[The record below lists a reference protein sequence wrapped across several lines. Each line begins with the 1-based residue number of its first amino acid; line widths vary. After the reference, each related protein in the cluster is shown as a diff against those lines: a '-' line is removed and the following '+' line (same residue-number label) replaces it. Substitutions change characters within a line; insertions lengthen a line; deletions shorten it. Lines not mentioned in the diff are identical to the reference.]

1 MTDGPGPRDTLV
13 FLAADPGYAFPMLAA
28 ARSFRTAS
36 RCDDADVA
44 MFAIDFSAAQLD
56 ALRACAAP
64 MRVTVMPLQS
74 STFVPEAARGVRSA
88 DAGFQHLTTAALA
101 RLAIWRHIPAHYKQ
115 ALYIDGDTWCT
126 GDFRPLLGRRATPG
140 VLHATPDPLNF
151 FKRHVGH
158 TGAATRAYLAG
169 LGLPLEATYYSSGVL
184 LGDRTAWREI
194 GEAALAYFFAHAA
207 QCRLFDQ
214 SALNGACNAR
224 LAPMSLKWNFTSQL
238 RTWEMDAAIAPRLV
252 HFAGAA
258 KPWLAPTLPW
268 PEFFAQYEALKGDA
282 AWAPFLPA
290 RGASAAAPAPSPWWS
305 AAKTNTLD
313 RWRAI
318 ATRRAILRAEAFAPF

>member
-1 MTDGPGPRDTLV
+1 MTGGPGPRETLV

-28 ARSFRTAS
+28 ARSFRNTS

-44 MFAIDFSAAQLD
+44 LFAVDFSAAQID

-64 MRVTVMPLQS
+64 MRVTVMPLDS
-74 STFVPEAARGVRSA
+74 STFVPTGARGVRSA
-88 DAGFQHLTTAALA
+88 DAGFQHLTSAALA
-101 RLAIWRHIPAHYKQ
+101 RLAIWRHIPAHYEQ

-126 GDFRPLLGRRATPG
+126 GDLRPLLARRAAPG
-140 VLHATPDPLNF
+140 LLHATPDPLNYY
-151 FKRHVGH
+151 KHHVGR
-158 TGAATRAYLAG
+158 TGATARAYLAG

-194 GEAALAYFFAHAA
+194 GETALAYFLAHPQ

-214 SALNGACNAR
+214 SALNAACNTR
-224 LAPMSLKWNFTSQL
+224 LTPMSLKWNFTSQL
-238 RTWEMDAAIAPRLV
+238 RTWGLDAAIAPRLV

-268 PEFFAQYEALKGDA
+268 PEFFAQYEALKGDP

-290 RGASAAAPAPSPWWS
+290 RSASTAAAASAPWWS
-305 AAKTNTLD
+305 AAKANTLD
-313 RWRAI
+313 RWRAM
-318 ATRRAILRAEAFAPF
+318 ATRRAILRAEAVAPF